1 MPNYFFKKPREIK
14 FTQILIP
21 AKLYTFK
28 VAIDL
33 SDWLDIR
40 NAYSVY
46 CFYFGSFEIFISR
59 NSVLKLL
66 SID

>member
-21 AKLYTFK
+21 AKFNTFK

-33 SDWLDIR
+33 SDWLDIK

-46 CFYFGSFEIFISR
+46 CFILDRSKSLFPEIVF
-59 NSVLKLL
+59 
-66 SID
+66 